1 MQSCTWAKATSISN
15 TSWGMKGFEF
25 NPDKKD
31 LGGIV
36 DGKLDM
42 SQQCALK
49 AQKANHIL
57 GCIKRTTVS
66 RVIEVSCPST
76 LRW

>member
-42 SQQCALK
+42 SQQCALS

-57 GCIKRTTVS
+57 DCIKGSVTS
-66 RVIEVSCPST
+66 RSREMIVPST
-76 LRW
+76 LHW